1 MEIRGISARL
11 TCETFCISESGYRYQ
26 PVLCDENQQITDL
39 LTELTTKNKY
49 RRSRQTGYA
58 IIIMSD
64 HTWVLA
70 VLRRCRSGS
79 VNIILLKT
87 SVENEL
93 GDKDAQLNLGLMYY
107 QGDGVPVSIEQAQ
120 KWFMRAAEQGN
131 AYAQYNL
138 GWLMQKGEVENASPY
153 AARYYFELA
162 CKEGLEKAC
171 FALEKSHSE
180 HF

>member
-1 MEIRGISARL
+1 MLDIFKKQYKTPYLEIRKNEYFNLIDNINLLSQRL
-11 TCETFCISESGYRYQ
+11 EESEK
-26 PVLCDENQQITDL
+26 T
-39 LTELTTKNKY
+39 
-49 RRSRQTGYA
+49 
-58 IIIMSD
+58 
-64 HTWVLA
+64 
-70 VLRRCRSGS
+70 
-79 VNIILLKT
+79 KT
-87 SVENEL
+87 SAEL
-93 GDKDAQLNLGLMYY
+93 SDKDAQFNLGLMYY

-138 GWLMQKGEVENASPY
+138 GWLMQKGEVENTFPY

-162 CKEGLEKAC
+162 CKGGLEKAC

>member
-1 MEIRGISARL
+1 MLDIFKKQYKTPYLEIRKNEYFNLIDNINLLSQRL
-11 TCETFCISESGYRYQ
+11 EESEK
-26 PVLCDENQQITDL
+26 T
-39 LTELTTKNKY
+39 
-49 RRSRQTGYA
+49 
-58 IIIMSD
+58 
-64 HTWVLA
+64 
-70 VLRRCRSGS
+70 
-79 VNIILLKT
+79 KT
-87 SVENEL
+87 SAEL

-162 CKEGLEKAC
+162 CKGGLEKPA
-171 FALEKSHSE
+171 SR
-180 HF
+180 

>member
-1 MEIRGISARL
+1 MLDIFKKQYKTPYLEIRKNEYFNLIDNINLLSQRL
-11 TCETFCISESGYRYQ
+11 EESEK
-26 PVLCDENQQITDL
+26 T
-39 LTELTTKNKY
+39 
-49 RRSRQTGYA
+49 
-58 IIIMSD
+58 
-64 HTWVLA
+64 
-70 VLRRCRSGS
+70 
-79 VNIILLKT
+79 KT
-87 SVENEL
+87 SAEL

-162 CKEGLEKAC
+162 CKGA
-171 FALEKSHSE
+171 
-180 HF
+180 

>member
-1 MEIRGISARL
+1 MLDIFKKQYKTPYLEIRKNEYFNLIDNINLLSQRL
-11 TCETFCISESGYRYQ
+11 EESEK
-26 PVLCDENQQITDL
+26 
-39 LTELTTKNKY
+39 TKN
-49 RRSRQTGYA
+49 SA
-58 IIIMSD
+58 
-64 HTWVLA
+64 
-70 VLRRCRSGS
+70 
-79 VNIILLKT
+79 
-87 SVENEL
+87 EL

-162 CKEGLEKAC
+162 CKGGLEKAC